1 MIVLI
6 IFLLKLLIDYQM
18 KNIKFLIFLLVLSSC
33 NQYLGSVDPDYNPKN
48 QVTEIF
54 SNTQDYSLVS
64 NVYFGNIIYPKTTNH
79 SVSMKNLNIEKVIK
93 TDKNSIVNFL
103 DDKIILSK
111 DEKVY
116 VIDESNENNIFEYKL
131 NLHKD
136 ENVHHIFLYN
146 EGIFILTNRS
156 RIFNI
161 NGEKLNFVA
170 NFEIF
175 TNTAPLINNNILI
188 IFSVFEE
195 LYEIN
200 LDNFSALKKDSFS
213 SKSSISV
220 KANTFEDQEN
230 LYYLYNAETL
240 ITLDKSN
247 FSKINNYILDDLNI
261 LSSLGVFNELVDSP
275 FSYNDYLYF
284 LDRSGKISVFNPF
297 SSDILWELDINE
309 TILSYLFSED
319 GYLILLTF
327 DKILILSNDG
337 YIINIYNHDKKS
349 PILLFN
355 IQEKIYLISK
365 EGISKLNLNEKNE
378 EKFYKNKFT
387 SNLDIYY
394 YKKNIYLKDNK
405 SLFKLSE

>member
-1 MIVLI
+1 
-6 IFLLKLLIDYQM
+6 M

-175 TNTAPLINNNILI
+175 TNTAPLINNNILRNALLEE
-188 IFSVFEE
+188 FSH
-195 LYEIN
+195 
-200 LDNFSALKKDSFS
+200 ALFQFRKTQ
-213 SKSSISV
+213 I
-220 KANTFEDQEN
+220 
-230 LYYLYNAETL
+230 
-240 ITLDKSN
+240 
-247 FSKINNYILDDLNI
+247 
-261 LSSLGVFNELVDSP
+261 
-275 FSYNDYLYF
+275 
-284 LDRSGKISVFNPF
+284 
-297 SSDILWELDINE
+297 
-309 TILSYLFSED
+309 
-319 GYLILLTF
+319 
-327 DKILILSNDG
+327 
-337 YIINIYNHDKKS
+337 
-349 PILLFN
+349 
-355 IQEKIYLISK
+355 
-365 EGISKLNLNEKNE
+365 
-378 EKFYKNKFT
+378 
-387 SNLDIYY
+387 
-394 YKKNIYLKDNK
+394 
-405 SLFKLSE
+405 

>member
-1 MIVLI
+1 
-6 IFLLKLLIDYQM
+6 M

-175 TNTAPLINNNILI
+175 TNTAPLINDNLLI

>member
-1 MIVLI
+1 
-6 IFLLKLLIDYQM
+6 M